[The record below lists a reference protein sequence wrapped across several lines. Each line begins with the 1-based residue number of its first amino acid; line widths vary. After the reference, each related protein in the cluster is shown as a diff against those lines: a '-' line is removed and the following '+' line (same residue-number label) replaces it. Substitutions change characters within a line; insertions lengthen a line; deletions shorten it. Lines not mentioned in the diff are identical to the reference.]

1 MDANLTPE
9 VKRRA
14 QIKAMLQDS
23 KLIAMSPYDVSKWEK
38 IVDVIPMNFLDKL
51 YGFLMLEQGKK

>member
-1 MDANLTPE
+1 MDTNLTPE

-38 IVDVIPMNFLDKL
+38 IVDVIPMNFLDEL

>member
-9 VKRRA
+9 VKRRS
-14 QIKAMLQDS
+14 QIKAMLKDS

-38 IVDVIPMNFLDKL
+38 IVDVIPMNFLDEL